1 MDNSATVADINRNM
15 AENLRFCG
23 PALIADETVLH
34 NVIQMITDIITKQH
48 PCQIEFGPEE
58 EAFEA
63 GEETSEFDWVVVDTG
78 LDVVSGMAAALG
90 QSFAELWKVFE
101 KTILR
106 YASSTESL
114 ERATAVGVLAECIN
128 GMGAAVT
135 PYTSTFLKLLL
146 HRLNDEDP
154 QTRSNAAYA
163 VGRLVEHS
171 TSDEVVKEYPTIL
184 TRLESCL
191 SMNVSRLQ
199 DNATGCVSRMILR
212 SRESVPIKDVLPVLA
227 GILPLKNDFEE
238 NEPLY
243 RMICQLY
250 KWEDETVRSLTP
262 QLLPVFQTVLTG
274 DEDQLEDERRA
285 ELIELV
291 KWLNQMQAGA
301 APWVEQL

>member
-1 MDNSATVADINRNM
+1 MT
-15 AENLRFCG
+15 
-23 PALIADETVLH
+23 
-34 NVIQMITDIITKQH
+34 
-48 PCQIEFGPEE
+48 
-58 EAFEA
+58 
-63 GEETSEFDWVVVDTG
+63 
-78 LDVVSGMAAALG
+78 
-90 QSFAELWKVFE
+90 
-101 KTILR
+101 
-106 YASSTESL
+106 
-114 ERATAVGVLAECIN
+114 
-128 GMGAAVT
+128 
-135 PYTSTFLKLLL
+135 
-146 HRLNDEDP
+146 DP